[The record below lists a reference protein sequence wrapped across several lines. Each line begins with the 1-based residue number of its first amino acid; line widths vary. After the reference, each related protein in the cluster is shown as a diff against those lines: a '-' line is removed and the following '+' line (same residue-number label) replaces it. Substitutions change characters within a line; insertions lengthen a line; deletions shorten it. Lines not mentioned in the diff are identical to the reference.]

1 MSVFFSAGEP
11 SGDLH
16 GANLIRALRRLQPD
30 IRITGFGGPKMG
42 AAGAELLFPLTELAV
57 MGLKRVLRHIPT
69 FFRLADQAQRSFRF
83 NRPDAVVLI
92 DYPGFNFALAERAH
106 AAGIPVYY
114 FVPPQ
119 LWAWRRGRVRQV
131 RKWCAGVLT
140 ALPFEEEWYRARGV
154 ATHYVGH
161 PYFDELARQQLDPA
175 FMHEQ
180 RGKGGPIIGLLPGSR
195 NQEVASNF
203 AMMLATAAKLK
214 AAHPAARFLVA
225 AFNERH
231 AVDARAAAAAT
242 GLPVEV
248 FVGRTPEIIELA
260 DVCVAVSGSVSL
272 ELMFRAKPTV
282 IVYRMSPLS
291 LWLARRLVKLQYF
304 TLVNLLAGEELF
316 PEIAT
321 SRDESDRIAGQLLRW
336 LTDAGER
343 QAAVARIAALRDRVA
358 VPGACDRAA
367 AFLLQA
373 MAKRNAA

>member
-1 MSVFFSAGEP
+1 
-11 SGDLH
+11 
-16 GANLIRALRRLQPD
+16 
-30 IRITGFGGPKMG
+30 
-42 AAGAELLFPLTELAV
+42 
-57 MGLKRVLRHIPT
+57 
-69 FFRLADQAQRSFRF
+69 
-83 NRPDAVVLI
+83 
-92 DYPGFNFALAERAH
+92 
-106 AAGIPVYY
+106 
-114 FVPPQ
+114 
-119 LWAWRRGRVRQV
+119 
-131 RKWCAGVLT
+131 
-140 ALPFEEEWYRARGV
+140 
-154 ATHYVGH
+154 
-161 PYFDELARQQLDPA
+161 
-175 FMHEQ
+175 
-180 RGKGGPIIGLLPGSR
+180 
-195 NQEVASNF
+195 
-203 AMMLATAAKLK
+203 
-214 AAHPAARFLVA
+214 
-225 AFNERH
+225 
-231 AVDARAAAAAT
+231 
-242 GLPVEV
+242 V